1 MTKRLPITPQMKID
15 CLLSRAD
22 IRCIICAEVLLP
34 GVEIEWDHIQALVHQ
49 GSHDYWN
56 LRPLHPECHKSKT
69 ARDIAANA
77 KVKRIIADKP
87 SKRPMQNSHRKI
99 PSRPF
104 QTRRIEK

>member
-1 MTKRLPITPQMKID
+1 MKRQAVTHQMKID

-22 IRCIICAEVLLP
+22 IRCMICADVLLP
-34 GVEIEWDHIQALVHQ
+34 GAEIEWDHIQALVHQ
-49 GSHDYWN
+49 GPHDYWN
-56 LRPLHPECHKSKT
+56 LRPLHPECHKIKT

-87 SKRPMQNSHRKI
+87 SRHPMKSSGRTI

-104 QTRRIEK
+104 PKRVTS